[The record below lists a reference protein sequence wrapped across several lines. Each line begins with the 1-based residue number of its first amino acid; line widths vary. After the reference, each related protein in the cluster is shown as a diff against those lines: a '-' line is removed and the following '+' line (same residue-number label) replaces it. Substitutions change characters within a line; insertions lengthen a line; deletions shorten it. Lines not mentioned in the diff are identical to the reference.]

1 MTDIPIRKNAR
12 DESRRASEPIRI
24 TPTVSAT
31 KLRQTAPTVQYQAL
45 TISGFGVPGLGGVMA
60 DAYFD
65 GDQRKS
71 QRGLLPDALV
81 QGSINGAHTH
91 ESERTQFGPHKA
103 PDE

>member
-1 MTDIPIRKNAR
+1 MSSTTRYMTDIPIRKNAR

-65 GDQRKS
+65 GGQMWSCYPSHGD
-71 QRGLLPDALV
+71 
-81 QGSINGAHTH
+81 
-91 ESERTQFGPHKA
+91 
-103 PDE
+103 